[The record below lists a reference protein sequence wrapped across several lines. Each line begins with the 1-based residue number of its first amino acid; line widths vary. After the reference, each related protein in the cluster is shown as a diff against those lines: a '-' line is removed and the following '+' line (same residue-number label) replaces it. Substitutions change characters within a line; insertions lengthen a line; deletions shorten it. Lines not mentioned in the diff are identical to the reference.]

1 MNLMN
6 SSHVCAL
13 GACIV
18 AAFGLCSGSSSSR
31 AAGGGPE
38 EKLVFVEYGARQGIS
53 SGIYVANRDGSGLR
67 RLTRGADE
75 HPAWSP
81 DGGRIAFDRYPRS
94 VFVMP
99 AGGGGL
105 RRIGEGVN
113 PVWSPDGTRIAFHC
127 GNAICVVDLD
137 GTGSTRIA
145 PAFGGFAWS
154 PDGTRIGYGVG
165 YGDCREL
172 ILVDVA
178 SGSRTILP
186 TTAKE
191 PGRLAW
197 SPDGAHIAF
206 LSADDDKLY
215 VANVSGGA
223 VRQLALARVD
233 YTNEGTPAW
242 SADSKSILF
251 TDKNDLYLIHVNG
264 TTKARVTN
272 TADAGSPSWSPDG
285 RLIAYQRQR
294 VPGVLEAGD
303 DIWVIQPNGA
313 GAAPVTRA
321 FPDGLDY
328 QTPNVTSGSV
338 PAAAVQVSSPT
349 LSLRPSR
356 TLTTGQRI
364 LSIAAD
370 GARTAFNATDGFDS
384 CIVGVWTPA
393 SGAVRHAGGDCGDA
407 YGIGWLALAGYRV
420 AWTYS
425 EQTNTLH
432 EDVLVTTRLGS
443 GRQDDISADNDQDQ
457 YLGNLHGHGSLLVFN
472 RWTEPKEGVV
482 LRPQIWQIVGSRK
495 ASERLVVSR
504 PDAIRVEDVDAGRI
518 AVYTRDGRIVL
529 LHADGQRIATFRV
542 GRGAVD
548 ISLSGSQLSLR
559 RGKTI
564 EVYDVD
570 RGKRVHVRTL
580 RQLSAPL
587 RLVGV
592 QGKVAVYVAG
602 IAIHLLRLAD
612 GRDVVLRLGNEAGP
626 ADAALEP
633 EGLYYSYNEAYVPQ
647 PGRIGFVPR
656 RRLLARL
663 G

>member
-1 MNLMN
+1 M
-6 SSHVCAL
+6 
-13 GACIV
+13 
-18 AAFGLCSGSSSSR
+18 
-31 AAGGGPE
+31 
-38 EKLVFVEYGARQGIS
+38 
-53 SGIYVANRDGSGLR
+53 D
-67 RLTRGADE
+67 
-75 HPAWSP
+75 
-81 DGGRIAFDRYPRS
+81 
-94 VFVMP
+94 

-105 RRIGEGVN
+105 RRIGEGHN
-113 PVWSPDGTRIAFHC
+113 PVWSPDGTRIAFDC
-127 GNAICVVDLD
+127 GNAICVVGVD

-165 YGDCREL
+165 YGDRRGLNIVE
-172 ILVDVA
+172 VA

-186 TTAKE
+186 TPAE
-191 PGRLAW
+191 APGRLAW

-206 LSADDDKLY
+206 LSGEIDDKLY
-215 VANVSGGA
+215 VANVGGGA

-242 SADSKSILF
+242 SPDSQSILF
-251 TDKNDLYLIHVNG
+251 TDNDDLYLIHVDG
-264 TTKARVTN
+264 TAKTRLTN

-294 VPGVLEAGD
+294 GSALFEAGD
-303 DIWVIQPNGA
+303 DIWVIQPDGA

-328 QTPNVTSGSV
+328 QAPKVTSGSV
-338 PAAAVQVSSPT
+338 PVAAVQVSFPL
-349 LSLRPSR
+349 LSFRPSR
-356 TLTTGQRI
+356 MLATREGI
-364 LSIAAD
+364 VSIAAD
-370 GARTAFNATDGFDS
+370 GARTAFNANDGLSS
-384 CIVGVWTPA
+384 CIVGVWNPA
-393 SGAVRHAGGDCGDA
+393 SGAARYAGGDCGDA
-407 YGIGWLALAGYRV
+407 EGIGWLARVGDRV

-432 EDVLVTTRLGS
+432 ESVLVTTRLGS
-443 GRQDDISADNDQDQ
+443 GRQDAISADNDQDQ
-457 YLGNLHGHGSLLVFN
+457 DLGNLHGHGSLLVFN

-482 LRPQIWQIVGSRK
+482 LRPQLWQIVGTQK
-495 ASERLVVSR
+495 ASERLIVSR
-504 PDAIRVEDVDAGRI
+504 PDAMRVEDVDAGRI
-518 AVYTRDGRIVL
+518 AVYTRAGRIVL
-529 LHADGQRIATFRV
+529 LRADGQRIATFRV
-542 GRGAVD
+542 GRGAAD
-548 ISLSGSQLSLR
+548 ISLSGSQLALR

-570 RGKRVHVRTL
+570 RGKRVRMRTL
-580 RQLSAPL
+580 RQLSSPP
-587 RLVGV
+587 RLAGV

-633 EGLYYSYNEAYVPQ
+633 EGLYYSYNEAYSGR
-647 PGRIGFVPR
+647 PGRIGFVPLQ
-656 RRLLARL
+656 RLLARL